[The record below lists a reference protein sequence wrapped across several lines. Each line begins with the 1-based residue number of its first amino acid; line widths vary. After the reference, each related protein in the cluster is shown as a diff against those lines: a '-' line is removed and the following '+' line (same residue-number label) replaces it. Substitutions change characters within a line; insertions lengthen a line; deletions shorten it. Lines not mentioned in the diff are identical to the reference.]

1 MHVPAFAYPQC
12 VPNNKEPDMRD
23 VKERLARLE
32 RVNYHLR
39 RQNRWTQLGVLVL
52 GALVFL
58 AAGYPQTGGEV
69 SSSALCFATTRGGS
83 VLAWASTGA
92 VCCSAS
98 SMQPARSA
106 FA

>member
-1 MHVPAFAYPQC
+1 MHVPAFAYPYC
-12 VPNNKEPDMRD
+12 APNNKEPDMRD

-32 RVNYHLR
+32 RENYHLP

-52 GALVFL
+52 GALVFWL
-58 AAGYPQTGGEV
+58 PAIPRLEARS

-83 VLAWASTGA
+83 VPAWASTGA